1 MADVEGKGVLVE
13 ILGMVL
19 LTRREMKQGGEKR

>member
-1 MADVEGKGVLVE
+1 MSVVWGKGVLVE

-19 LTRREMKQGGEKR
+19 LTRREMKQGGEK

>member
-1 MADVEGKGVLVE
+1 MAEVEGKGVLVE

-19 LTRREMKQGGEKR
+19 LTRREMKQGGEN